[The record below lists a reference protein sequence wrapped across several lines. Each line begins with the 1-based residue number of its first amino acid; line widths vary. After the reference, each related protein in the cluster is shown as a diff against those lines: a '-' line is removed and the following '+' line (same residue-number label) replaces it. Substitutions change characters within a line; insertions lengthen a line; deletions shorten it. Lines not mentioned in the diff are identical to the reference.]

1 MKFKLAS
8 ILLLLMCLLF
18 VFTGCHKK
26 DNADSVKIDDTNKT
40 QYSVQ
45 PAKEGNNL
53 EGAESITTTT
63 TTQPVTTT
71 TQPVTTTTSEP
82 VTTTTPVVILTI
94 PTTGKGQVAQS
105 YVSQTAVSFP
115 TYTGTI
121 PTTKAFKHP

>member
-71 TQPVTTTTSEP
+71 TSEP